1 MPAAPA
7 AGIPRFR
14 LHVPRFPERGPVDT
28 PSLRIAMI
36 GHGFMGAAHSQ
47 GWRTAPRFFDL
58 PARPQMALLVGRT
71 ADSTAAAAEKW
82 GWAETSTDW
91 RAAVTRDDIDI
102 VDIVT
107 PGSSHVEIALAAL
120 AAGKHVLCEKPLAN
134 TADEAEAMADAAQR
148 AASSGVFAM
157 VGFTYRRVPAATLAR
172 DLVAEGAI
180 GEIRQVR
187 AAYLQD
193 WLVDPEV
200 PLAWRL
206 QKHLAGSGAL
216 GDIGAHAVDLAQFI
230 TGQRLTSVSGVM
242 ETFVKQ
248 RPLLA
253 SSSGL
258 GGTAASERGA
268 VTVDDIAL
276 FTGRFENGALGSFE
290 ATRMA
295 TGRKNAL
302 RIEVAGSHGA
312 VSFDLEDL
320 NALDYYDATAPGP
333 RQGFTRILV
342 TEPEHPYLSAW
353 WPAGHMLGYEHGF
366 THQAKD
372 FVEAIVAARQPE
384 PSFAAGL
391 QVQRVLAAV
400 EHSAGT
406 GSAWTT
412 VAAPIP
418 ETAPEPSS

>member
-1 MPAAPA
+1 M
-7 AGIPRFR
+7 
-14 LHVPRFPERGPVDT
+14 DT

-47 GWRTAPRFFDL
+47 GWRVAPRFFDL
-58 PARPQMALLVGRT
+58 PARPEMTLLVGRNAET
-71 ADSTAAAAEKW
+71 TRAAADKW

-91 RAAVTRDDIDI
+91 RDAIARDDIDI
-102 VDIVT
+102 IDIVT
-107 PGSSHVEIALAAL
+107 PGNSHMEIALAAL

-134 TADEAEAMADAAQR
+134 TADEAAAMADAAAR
-148 AASSGVFAM
+148 ASQNGVFAM

-172 DLVAEGAI
+172 DLVASGAV

-206 QKHLAGSGAL
+206 QKDLAGSGAL
-216 GDIGAHAVDLAQFI
+216 GDIGAHAIDLAQFI
-230 TGQRLTSVSGVM
+230 TGQRLTSVSGVL
-242 ETFVKQ
+242 ETFVRE
-248 RPLLA
+248 RPILA
-253 SSSGL
+253 SAAGL
-258 GGTAASERGA
+258 GGIAGTERGA
-268 VTVDDIAL
+268 VTVDDVAL
-276 FTGRFENGALGSFE
+276 FTGRFEGGALGSFE
-290 ATRMA
+290 ATRMS

-302 RIEVAGSHGA
+302 RIEVAGSLGA

-320 NALDYYDATAPGP
+320 NALDFYDATAPAGT
-333 RQGFTRILV
+333 QGFTRILV
-342 TEPEHPYLSAW
+342 TEPEHPYLAAW

-366 THQAKD
+366 SHQAKD
-372 FVEAIVAARQPE
+372 FVEAVVAGTQPE

-400 EHSAGT
+400 EQSAGS
-406 GSAWTT
+406 GSAWTPT
-412 VAAPIP
+412 TDPALAGRQ
-418 ETAPEPSS
+418 